1 MKCNLEIRSE
11 DMRSLLFLASKAI
24 RWRENVSSVLSNAI
38 RACSAGVCGFGAL
51 YEVAVL
57 SLLFL
62 EPAHGRNRSRVH
74 PPAVRIEIKIAAVFF

>member
-1 MKCNLEIRSE
+1 MGLELQIAIKVRTRSG
-11 DMRSLLFLASKAI
+11 
-24 RWRENVSSVLSNAI
+24 SVLSNAM

-51 YEVAVL
+51 HEVAVL